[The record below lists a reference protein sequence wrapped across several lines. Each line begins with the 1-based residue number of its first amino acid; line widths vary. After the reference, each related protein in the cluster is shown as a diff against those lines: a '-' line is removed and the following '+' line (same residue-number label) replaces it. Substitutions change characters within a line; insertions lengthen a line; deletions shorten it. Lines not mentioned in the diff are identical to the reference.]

1 MIRRM
6 RRTPHSPSFLARGLA
21 LFAALAVLAALAAAP
36 AARAQAQPAAG
47 ATPTAAA
54 AADMPADITTL
65 RAQLTA
71 LPKSAETS
79 DEARLL
85 VRQVDAI
92 GTAAQK
98 LIDLRTGQLNDL
110 NARLGELGPAPAAG
124 TTEDPDIT
132 RQRTTLT
139 RERNGVDADIRLAR
153 LVVVDAQQRATE
165 LLNKR
170 RQDFEARLTE
180 RTASPLSPAFWRAI
194 ATAWPDDR
202 ERLQPLAIELRSA
215 VSASLSPPHRNAVL
229 GALALVL
236 LTITVGNMLAERG
249 LVLLA
254 QRILP
259 GGRLRRSLL
268 VIAVVGVN
276 MLLVALALHGLRG
289 LLEDRQLL
297 GEAARELVRELIGV
311 ALFMTFVLSLGRAL
325 LANARRS
332 WRLPPIAD
340 AMALR
345 LRPFPLLV
353 AIVGALVWIPAQ
365 VNSLVEASYAA
376 LQATQAATA
385 AALTVLVALL
395 LFRLRPAATGGR
407 GRASAAASD
416 APPAPMATTA
426 GDGAA
431 AHFTVRPVWVGLLR
445 GLVSLVLLAVTAL
458 LASGYVALASLVA
471 SQLIWTGIVVCAFYV
486 LFKFI
491 DDLCMALLASGSPTG
506 QRLAAS
512 FGLTATRLDQA
523 AVLLSAV
530 LRLALFFYLVITLMA
545 PLGTGPEEVVQRS
558 GQFGSGL
565 RVGEFQFVPAALFSA
580 LAVLVAGFVA
590 LRVLRVWL
598 DTRYFPASGLEPGMR
613 SSLTTLLGYAGGVL
627 VVAMA
632 LSALGIGI
640 NRIAWIASA
649 LSVGIGFGL
658 QAIVQNFISGL
669 ILLAERPVKVG
680 DWVVLG
686 TTEGDVRR
694 INVRA
699 TEIQLADRSTVI
711 VPNSEF
717 ITKTV
722 RNMTLANAEG
732 RVLIRLP
739 MPLASDARQVRDL
752 MLAACGAHPSILPTP
767 APSVSLEGIENGML
781 IFQAIAYVNSPR
793 VAGGVKS
800 DLLFTML
807 EDFKNAGLPL
817 VAPVVAAVPPA
828 PAPLA

>member
-1 MIRRM
+1 MIQRM
-6 RRTPHSPSFLARGLA
+6 RRTPRLLFLFALWLA
-21 LFAALAVLAALAAAP
+21 LWTGLPDL
-36 AARAQAQPAAG
+36 
-47 ATPTAAA
+47 PTAWGQPTSSASTTAA
-54 AADMPADITTL
+54 QTDALADITTL

-79 DEARLL
+79 EEARLL

-132 RQRTTLT
+132 RQRATLT

-180 RTASPLSPAFWRAI
+180 RTASPLSPVFWQAI
-194 ATAWPDDR
+194 ADAWPDDR
-202 ERLQPLAIELRSA
+202 DRLAPLLDELRAAASA
-215 VSASLSPPHRNAVL
+215 ALSPAHRGVVL
-229 GALALVL
+229 GALLLALGV
-236 LTITVGNMLAERG
+236 ITLGNMLAERG
-249 LVLLA
+249 LVALA

-268 VIAVVGVN
+268 VIAVVLVN
-276 MLLVALALHGLRG
+276 MLLVALALHGFRA
-289 LLEDRQLL
+289 LLEDQQLL
-297 GEAARELVRELIGV
+297 GEAAREMVKELIGV

-365 VNSLVEASYAA
+365 VNALVEASYAA

-385 AALTVLVALL
+385 AALTLLVALL
-395 LFRLRPAATGGR
+395 LFRLRPAATGG
-407 GRASAAASD
+407 AAGAAQTAAPD
-416 APPAPMATTA
+416 AARPADA
-426 GDGAA
+426 GDGTSA
-431 AHFTVRPVWVGLLR
+431 TQTIRPVWVGLLR
-445 GLVSLVLLAVTAL
+445 GLVGVVLLAVVAL
-458 LASGYVALASLVA
+458 LVSGYVALASLVA
-471 SQLIWTGIVVCAFYV
+471 SQLIWTGIVGCAFYV
-486 LFKFI
+486 LFKFV
-491 DDLCMALLASGSPTG
+491 DDLCMALLAARSATG

-512 FGLTATRLDQA
+512 FGLQPTRLDQA
-523 AVLLSAV
+523 AVLLSGV

-565 RVGEFQFVPAALFSA
+565 QVGEFQFVPAALFSA
-580 LAVLVAGFVA
+580 LAVLVAGFIA

-739 MPLASDARQVRDL
+739 MPLASDARRVREL
-752 MLAACGAHPSILPTP
+752 MLAACAAHPSILPTP

-807 EDFKNAGLPL
+807 EDFKLAGLPL
-817 VAPVVAAVPPA
+817 VTPVVAATPPA

>member
-1 MIRRM
+1 MIQRM
-6 RRTPHSPSFLARGLA
+6 RPTPRLLCLFALWLA
-21 LFAALAVLAALAAAP
+21 LWTGLPHLPTAW
-36 AARAQAQPAAG
+36 AQPASG
-47 ATPTAAA
+47 ASTPATQ
-54 AADMPADITTL
+54 ADAPADIATL
-65 RAQLTA
+65 RSQLTA

-79 DEARLL
+79 EEARLL

-132 RQRTTLT
+132 RQRATLT

-180 RTASPLSPAFWRAI
+180 RTASPLSPVFWRGI
-194 ATAWPDDR
+194 ADAWPDDR
-202 ERLQPLAIELRSA
+202 DRLTPLLDELRAAASA
-215 VSASLSPPHRNAVL
+215 ALSPANRAVVLSALLLVL
-229 GALALVL
+229 GL
-236 LTITVGNMLAERG
+236 ITLGNMLAERG
-249 LVLLA
+249 LVALA

-268 VIAVVGVN
+268 VIAVVFVN
-276 MLLVALALHGLRG
+276 MLLVALALHGFRG

-297 GEAARELVRELIGV
+297 GEAARELVKELIGV

-365 VNSLVEASYAA
+365 VNALVEASYAA

-385 AALTVLVALL
+385 AALTLLVALL
-395 LFRLRPAATGGR
+395 MFRLRPAATGG
-407 GRASAAASD
+407 GGEAQVGSEADASGSAD
-416 APPAPMATTA
+416 A
-426 GDGAA
+426 GDGPVPPQ
-431 AHFTVRPVWVGLLR
+431 TIRPVWVGLLR
-445 GLVSLVLLAVTAL
+445 GLVGVVLLAVVAL
-458 LASGYVALASLVA
+458 LVSGYVALASLVA
-471 SQLIWTGIVVCAFYV
+471 SQLIWTGIVGCAFYV
-486 LFKFI
+486 LFKFV
-491 DDLCMALLASGSPTG
+491 DDLCMALLAARSATG

-512 FGLTATRLDQA
+512 FGLQPTRLDQA
-523 AVLLSAV
+523 AVLLSGV

-565 RVGEFQFVPAALFSA
+565 QVGEFQFVPAALFSA
-580 LAVLVAGFVA
+580 LAVLVAGFIA

-739 MPLASDARQVRDL
+739 MPLASDARHVREL
-752 MLAACGAHPSILPTP
+752 MLAACAAHPSILPTP

-807 EDFKNAGLPL
+807 EDFKRAGLPL
-817 VAPVVAAVPPA
+817 VTPVVAAMPPA

>member
-1 MIRRM
+1 MIQRM
-6 RRTPHSPSFLARGLA
+6 RRTPRLLLLLA
-21 LFAALAVLAALAAAP
+21 LWLALWAGLLPLTGVQ
-36 AARAQAQPAAG
+36 AQAQAQ
-47 ATPTAAA
+47 TAAA
-54 AADMPADITTL
+54 AAGAAGQADAPADINTL

-92 GTAAQK
+92 GIAAQK

-124 TTEDPDIT
+124 TTEDPDVT
-132 RQRTTLT
+132 RQRTALT

-180 RTASPLSPAFWRAI
+180 RTASPLSPAFWRGLAD
-194 ATAWPDDR
+194 AWPDDR
-202 ERLQPLAIELRSA
+202 DRLRPLLTELRTA
-215 VSASLSPPHRNAVL
+215 VSAALMPGQRGVVLSAL
-229 GALALVL
+229 LLALL
-236 LTITVGNMLAERG
+236 IITLGNMLAERA
-249 LVLLA
+249 LVALA
-254 QRILP
+254 QRLLP

-268 VIAVVGVN
+268 VIAVVFVN

-289 LLEDRQLL
+289 LMEDRQLL
-297 GEAARELVRELIGV
+297 GEAARELVKELIGV

-340 AMALR
+340 TMAMR

-365 VNSLVEASYAA
+365 VNALVEASYAA

-385 AALTVLVALL
+385 AALTLLVATLM
-395 LFRLRPAATGGR
+395 FRLRPAATGGTS
-407 GRASAAASD
+407 GGVQDAATVVD
-416 APPAPMATTA
+416 TTA
-426 GDGAA
+426 GNGGTPAQ
-431 AHFTVRPVWVGLLR
+431 TVRPVWVGLLR
-445 GLVSLVLLAVTAL
+445 GLVGVVLLTVVGL

-471 SQLIWTGIVVCAFYV
+471 SQLIWTGIVGCAFYV
-486 LFKFI
+486 LFKFV
-491 DDLCMALLASGSPTG
+491 DDLCMALLAARSATG

-512 FGLTATRLDQA
+512 FGLQPTRLDQA
-523 AVLLSAV
+523 AVLLSGV
-530 LRLALFFYLVITLMA
+530 LRLALFFYLIVTLMA

-558 GQFGSGL
+558 GQLGSGL
-565 RVGEFQFVPAALFSA
+565 QVGEFQFVPAALFSA

-739 MPLASDARQVRDL
+739 MPLASDARHVRDL
-752 MLAACGAHPSILPTP
+752 MLAACAAHPSILPTP

-807 EDFKNAGLPL
+807 EDFKQAGLPL
-817 VAPVVAAVPPA
+817 VTPVVTATPPA

>member
-1 MIRRM
+1 MIQRM
-6 RRTPHSPSFLARGLA
+6 RPTPRLLFLFALWLA
-21 LFAALAVLAALAAAP
+21 LWTGLSHLPTAW
-36 AARAQAQPAAG
+36 AQPAAG
-47 ATPTAAA
+47 AGAQATQ
-54 AADMPADITTL
+54 ADAPADIATL
-65 RAQLTA
+65 RSQLTA

-79 DEARLL
+79 EEARLL

-132 RQRTTLT
+132 RQRATLT

-180 RTASPLSPAFWRAI
+180 RTASPLSPVFWRGI
-194 ATAWPDDR
+194 ADAWPDDR
-202 ERLQPLAIELRSA
+202 DRLQPLLDELRAAASA
-215 VSASLSPPHRNAVL
+215 ALSPANRTVVL
-229 GALALVL
+229 GALLLVL
-236 LTITVGNMLAERG
+236 ALITLGNMLAERG
-249 LVLLA
+249 LVALA

-268 VIAVVGVN
+268 VIAVVFVN
-276 MLLVALALHGLRG
+276 MLLVALALHGFRG

-297 GEAARELVRELIGV
+297 GEAARELVKELIGV

-365 VNSLVEASYAA
+365 VNALVEASYAA

-385 AALTVLVALL
+385 AALTLLVALL
-395 LFRLRPAATGGR
+395 MFRLRPAATGG
-407 GRASAAASD
+407 GGGGGGGGEAQVGSGTDAGGSAD
-416 APPAPMATTA
+416 A
-426 GDGAA
+426 GDGPSP
-431 AHFTVRPVWVGLLR
+431 TQTIRPMWVGLLR
-445 GLVSLVLLAVTAL
+445 GLVGVVLLAVVAL
-458 LASGYVALASLVA
+458 LVSGYVALASLVA
-471 SQLIWTGIVVCAFYV
+471 SQLIWTGIVGCAFYV
-486 LFKFI
+486 LFKFV
-491 DDLCMALLASGSPTG
+491 DDLCMALFAARSATG

-512 FGLTATRLDQA
+512 FGLQPTRLDQA
-523 AVLLSAV
+523 AVLLSGV

-565 RVGEFQFVPAALFSA
+565 QVGEFQFVPAALFSA
-580 LAVLVAGFVA
+580 LAVLVAGFIA

-739 MPLASDARQVRDL
+739 MPLASDARHVREL
-752 MLAACGAHPSILPTP
+752 MLAACAAHPSILPTP

-807 EDFKNAGLPL
+807 EDFKRAGLPL
-817 VAPVVAAVPPA
+817 VTPVVAAMPPA